1 MTKISKMISAV
12 VMFIMMFILLQ
23 SPIMVFAD
31 GIEKN
36 IKSKQKEKS
45 ITAVATSKEL
55 QDTLSEDLMSSLQ
68 EAGVKMYASKEEY
81 EAELKASG
89 EELMAQVAAMEKT
102 PIWHTFT
109 VRDKKTGAPISG
121 AVIVLDG
128 VPRFSDING
137 QIQVKMMNDVVEL
150 KVEKN
155 GYNPYVEYY
164 DVYTANENG
173 TKEKVVYIKQPSD
186 DLEIYSA
193 VLDCYGDKANVMEQS
208 YSFDK
213 FESYNDTMNISV
225 ASSDADMYYLYKG
238 DQLISQC
245 SDGNF
250 QNVPINSMEVKQKRD
265 NSTIKPADN
274 DMKIVTEKNGILSK
288 AEKIKVGLF
297 EMESFNILDIVGFD
311 ISSNLLKFD
320 IDPFEFIGSLKIDFM
335 DNLKKAFH
343 IDKTKWKM
351 FDDLGIGVN
360 YDNKR
365 GSYKFSLGVNLNLY
379 GKDKEE
385 KNKAFD
391 KFKNSYKMRRN
402 NPNPNARKQSVAEA
416 LWGAFKKVSR
426 DGLTLKGISMNVEFS
441 IPLEF
446 VGYIELSNK
455 LFTGEVSGSAAILG
469 GGIEFSIG
477 FFADC
482 TKHFFLGPI
491 PVIVT
496 IPIYINFGI
505 GGDIGIDWDYDQ
517 MAKMQHVV
525 KLIIGFKTKL
535 GFGVGLKGLFSAG
548 IYGKAD
554 FDTIVDLTNKGTVEE
569 NIFVSC
575 GFLIGI
581 LGYDIDIVIVDNY
594 KFVFP
599 EKKLAA
605 LAAESVE
612 TSQNYIDAR
621 PSSVY
626 VDGKKLSVWVERD
639 LTRDKYNATKL
650 MYSYGD
656 IVGSVCD
663 DGKSDFYP
671 ELQVVDGEAYVVWH
685 KNAKVVSGDD
695 MVGSVFADSTV
706 MLSKFNK
713 ITNSFDLIKHFDME
727 GMTTLPKIV
736 KGDNSTNLS
745 VAWFS
750 NTNNDPLGITGT
762 NKIYTSTLTN
772 GVWSAPDLLF
782 EINKPITSYDATFI
796 DGKIYFAGSVDMDA
810 NYATNNDL
818 DIYFGCKDNVSN
830 ISNDSVMQD
839 SPMFGVLNGEPV
851 MYYLQNNRIYM
862 SKLDGEQ
869 SQLVCNSQNPINSFE
884 VLQNAGQVLYVTSG
898 EESQQL
904 FLAKYDFASEKWI
917 DNILIN
923 SEYQYISID
932 VCNNGDEMEIQGV
945 AFTPKENSSGLVI
958 EGVRSEIVKLVND
971 IELVEAYMMSGIQT
985 GSNDIYMIIK
995 NCGSSAIDTFT
1006 YSINGEKY
1014 IYTLED
1020 SLLPSAEK
1028 MVSIQWNCSTIPES
1042 LKIVLSMDN
1051 EDILNNN
1058 TFVINTNYANIDFEI
1073 NQRLVDNKE
1082 IIDFKVSNLMAKQ
1095 ENIRIVIRK
1104 ENKNGEIIYC
1114 SNKILVLGN
1123 STISHSIDLDYEN
1136 FNLDKGDKLHI
1147 EVVAEKDMLI
1157 PCTTSMF
1164 IAEKVQYY
1172 DDSMIS
1178 DITNMLNTA
1187 KKILGGVV

>member
-23 SPIMVFAD
+23 SPIMVFAED
-31 GIEKN
+31 IEKN

-265 NSTIKPADN
+265 NSTIKPADK

-288 AEKIKVGLF
+288 AETIHLSVL
-297 EMESFNILDIVGFD
+297 EMESFNILDLVNVQLSD
-311 ISSNLLKFD
+311 MLKFD
-320 IDPFEFIGSLKIDFM
+320 IDPFEFIGSFKIDFM

-343 IDKTKWKM
+343 IDKTKWNV
-351 FDDLGIGVN
+351 FDDLGIGVVH
-360 YDNKR
+360 DNMR
-365 GSYKFSLGVNLNLY
+365 GTYKITLGVNLSLKNVT
-379 GKDKEE
+379 KEK
-385 KNKAFD
+385 KNEIYK
-391 KFKNSYKMRRN
+391 KFESSYRMRKN

-426 DGLTLKGISMNVEFS
+426 DGLSLNAVAMDVKIN
-441 IPLEF
+441 IPIEF
-446 VGYIELSNK
+446 VGYIELSEK
-455 LFTGEVSGSAAILG
+455 LFTGEVGGSAAVLG

-477 FFADC
+477 FYAEH
-482 TKHFFLGPI
+482 TKHFFIPV

-496 IPIYINFGI
+496 LPVYINFGI

-517 MAKMQHVV
+517 MAQMQHVV

-535 GFGVGLKGLFSAG
+535 GFGVGIKGLFSAG

-554 FDTIVDLTNKGTVEE
+554 FDSIINLTNKGEFEE

-612 TSQNYIDAR
+612 TSQNYIDSR

-626 VDGKKLSVWVERD
+626 LGGKKLSIWVEKD

-656 IVGSVCD
+656 IIGSVCD

-671 ELQVVDGEAYVVWH
+671 ELEVIDGEAYVVWH
-685 KNAKVVSGDD
+685 KNAKVVSGDN

-713 ITNSFDLIKHFDME
+713 ITNSFDTVKQFDMD

-736 KGDNSTNLS
+736 KSSTANNLS
-745 VAWFS
+745 VAWYS
-750 NTNNDPLGITGT
+750 NTSNDPLGITGT
-762 NKIYTSTLTN
+762 NKIYTSTLKN
-772 GVWSAPDLLF
+772 GVWSAPDVLF

-851 MYYLQNNRIYM
+851 MYYLQNNSIYM

-904 FLAKYDFASEKWI
+904 FLAKYDFASEKWM

-945 AFTPKENSSGLVI
+945 AFTQKEDSSGLVI
-958 EGVRSEIVKLVND
+958 EGVKSEIVKLVND
-971 IELVEAYMMSGIQT
+971 IELVETYMMSSIQT
-985 GSNDIYMIIK
+985 GLNDIYMIIK

-1006 YSINGEKY
+1006 YSINGENY
-1014 IYTLED
+1014 IYTLEE

-1028 MVSIQWNCSTIPES
+1028 MISIQWNCSTIPEN

-1051 EDILNNN
+1051 EDILDNN

-1114 SNKILVLGN
+1114 SNKMLVFGN
-1123 STISHSIDLDYEN
+1123 STISHSIDLDYAN
-1136 FNLDKGDKLHI
+1136 FNLDIGDKLHI
-1147 EVVAEKDMLI
+1147 EVVAERDMLI

-1172 DDSMIS
+1172 DDNMIS

>member
-23 SPIMVFAD
+23 SPIMVFAED
-31 GIEKN
+31 IEKN

-265 NSTIKPADN
+265 NSTIKPADK

-288 AEKIKVGLF
+288 AETIHLSVL
-297 EMESFNILDIVGFD
+297 EMESFNILDLVNVQLSD
-311 ISSNLLKFD
+311 MLKFD
-320 IDPFEFIGSLKIDFM
+320 IDPFEFIGSFKIDVM

-343 IDKTKWKM
+343 IDKTKWNV
-351 FDDLGIGVN
+351 FDDLGIGVVH
-360 YDNKR
+360 DNMR
-365 GSYKFSLGVNLNLY
+365 GTYKITLGVNLSL
-379 GKDKEE
+379 
-385 KNKAFD
+385 KNVKKAKKNEIYK
-391 KFKNSYKMRRN
+391 KFESSYRMRKN

-426 DGLTLKGISMNVEFS
+426 DGLSLNAVAMDVKIN
-441 IPLEF
+441 IPIEF
-446 VGYIELSNK
+446 VGYIELSEK
-455 LFTGEVSGSAAILG
+455 LFTGEVGGSAAVLG

-477 FFADC
+477 FYAEH
-482 TKHFFLGPI
+482 TKHFFIPV

-496 IPIYINFGI
+496 LPVYINFGI

-517 MAKMQHVV
+517 MAQMQHVV

-535 GFGVGLKGLFSAG
+535 GFGVGIKGLFSAG

-554 FDTIVDLTNKGTVEE
+554 FDSIINLTNKGEFEE

-605 LAAESVE
+605 LVAESVE
-612 TSQNYIDAR
+612 TSQNYIDSR

-626 VDGKKLSVWVERD
+626 LGGKKLSVWVEKD

-656 IVGSVCD
+656 IIGSVCD
-663 DGKSDFYP
+663 DGKSDYYP
-671 ELQVVDGEAYVVWH
+671 ELEVIDGEAYVVWH
-685 KNAKVVSGDD
+685 KNAKVVNGDD

-713 ITNSFDLIKHFDME
+713 ITNSFDVVKQFDMD

-736 KGDNSTNLS
+736 KSSTANNLS
-745 VAWFS
+745 VAWYS
-750 NTNNDPLGITGT
+750 NTSNDPLGITGT
-762 NKIYTSTLTN
+762 NKIYTSTLKN
-772 GVWSAPDLLF
+772 GVWSAPDVLF

-851 MYYLQNNRIYM
+851 MYYLQNNSIYM

-904 FLAKYDFASEKWI
+904 FLAKYDFASEKWM

-932 VCNNGDEMEIQGV
+932 VCSIGDEMEIQGV
-945 AFTPKENSSGLVI
+945 AFTPKEDSSGLVI
-958 EGVRSEIVKLVND
+958 EGVKSEIVKLVND
-971 IELVEAYMMSGIQT
+971 IELVETYMMSSIQT
-985 GSNDIYMIIK
+985 GLNDIYMIIK

-1006 YSINGEKY
+1006 YSINGENY
-1014 IYTLED
+1014 IYNLEER
-1020 SLLPSAEK
+1020 LLPSAEK
-1028 MVSIQWNCSTIPES
+1028 MISIQWNCSTIPEN

-1051 EDILNNN
+1051 EDILDNN

-1082 IIDFKVSNLMAKQ
+1082 ILDFKVSNLMAKQ

-1114 SNKILVLGN
+1114 SNKMLVLGN
-1123 STISHSIDLDYEN
+1123 STISHSIDLDYAN
-1136 FNLDKGDKLHI
+1136 FNLNKGDKLHI

>member
-23 SPIMVFAD
+23 SPIMVFAED
-31 GIEKN
+31 IEKN

-68 EAGVKMYASKEEY
+68 EAGVKMYASKAEY

-208 YSFDK
+208 YTFDK

-238 DQLISQC
+238 DQLIYQC

-250 QNVPINSMEVKQKRD
+250 SDIAINNLDVEQKYSKSNTD
-265 NSTIKPADN
+265 SKDKEI
-274 DMKIVTEKNGILSK
+274 KIVIEKENILSE
-288 AEKIKVGLF
+288 AETINVGMF
-297 EMESFNILDIVGFD
+297 EMESFNLADI
-311 ISSNLLKFD
+311 ISGQFSDLLKLD
-320 IDPFEFIGSLKIDFM
+320 IDPYEFIGSVNIDFM
-335 DNLKKAFH
+335 ENLRKALK
-343 IDKTKWKM
+343 IDKTKWAM
-351 FDDLGIGVN
+351 FDDLGIGFV
-360 YDNKR
+360 YDNMR
-365 GSYKFSLGVNLNLY
+365 SAYKFTLGFDLNLNH
-379 GKDKEE
+379 KDKKS
-385 KNKAFD
+385 KNEIYN
-391 KFKNSYKMRRN
+391 KFKSSYRMRKSN
-402 NPNPNARKQSVAEA
+402 ANPNARRQSIAEA
-416 LWGAFKKVSR
+416 LGGAFRKVSR
-426 DGLTLKGISMNVEFS
+426 DGLDIETTFWDVKVSVPI
-441 IPLEF
+441 EF
-446 VGYIELSNK
+446 VGYFEFTSK
-455 LFTGEVSGSAAILG
+455 AFTGEVTGADAIIG

-477 FFADC
+477 VFADA
-482 TKHFFLGPI
+482 TKPYYIPTLITTI
-491 PVIVT
+491 PVYV
-496 IPIYINFGI
+496 NLGFGI
-505 GGDIGIDWDYDQ
+505 DFGIDWDYDQ
-517 MAKMQHVV
+517 LATLQNTLKFIFGV
-525 KLIIGFKTKL
+525 KTKL
-535 GFGVGLKGLFSAG
+535 GFGVGVKGLFSAG

-554 FDTIVDLTNKGTVEE
+554 FDFIFDLLNKFHFDKAD
-569 NIFVSC
+569 IFISC
-575 GFLIGI
+575 GILIGI
-581 LGYDIDIVIVDNY
+581 LGFDIDFVIVDEY
-594 KFVFP
+594 KISIIN
-599 EKKLAA
+599 KKLAT
-605 LAAESVE
+605 LSAESVE
-612 TSQNYIDAR
+612 SSQNYIDAR

-626 VDGKKLSVWVERD
+626 LDGKKLSVWVEKD

-656 IVGSVCD
+656 IIGSVCD

-671 ELQVVDGEAYVVWH
+671 ELEVVDGEAYVVWH

-695 MVGSVFADSTV
+695 MVGNVFADSTV

-713 ITNSFDLIKHFDME
+713 ITNSFDAVKHFDMD

-736 KGDNSTNLS
+736 KDSTANNLS

-750 NTNNDPLGITGT
+750 NTSNDPLGITGT

-772 GVWSAPDLLF
+772 GVWSAPDVLF

-851 MYYLQNNRIYM
+851 MYYLQNNSIYM

-869 SQLVCNSQNPINSFE
+869 SQLVCNSLNPINSFE

-904 FLAKYDFASEKWI
+904 FLAKYDFESGKWI

-945 AFTPKENSSGLVI
+945 AFTPKEDSSGLVI
-958 EGVRSEIVKLVND
+958 EGVKSEIVKLVND
-971 IELVEAYMMSGIQT
+971 IELIEAYMMSVIQA

-1006 YSINGEKY
+1006 YSINGENY
-1014 IYTLED
+1014 IYTLEE

-1028 MVSIQWNCSTIPES
+1028 MISIQWNCSTIPEN
-1042 LKIVLSMDN
+1042 LKIVLAMDN
-1051 EDILNNN
+1051 EDILENNA
-1058 TFVINTNYANIDFEI
+1058 FVINTNYANIDFEI

-1082 IIDFKVSNLMAKQ
+1082 IIDFKISNLMAKQ

-1114 SNKILVLGN
+1114 SNKMLVLGN
-1123 STISHSIDLDYEN
+1123 STISHSINLDYTN
-1136 FNLDKGDKLHI
+1136 FGLMQYDKLNI
-1147 EVVAEKDMLI
+1147 EILADRDLLI
-1157 PCTTSMF
+1157 PCSNNLL
-1164 IAEKVQYY
+1164 IEEKIDYNDYSQ
-1172 DDSMIS
+1172 INN
-1178 DITNMLNTA
+1178 ITDMLNTA
-1187 KKILGGVV
+1187 KKILGGVI

>member
-23 SPIMVFAD
+23 SPIMVFAED
-31 GIEKN
+31 IEKN

-265 NSTIKPADN
+265 NSTIKPADK

-288 AEKIKVGLF
+288 AETIHLSVL
-297 EMESFNILDIVGFD
+297 EMESFNILDLVNVQLSD
-311 ISSNLLKFD
+311 MLKFD
-320 IDPFEFIGSLKIDFM
+320 IDPFEFIGSFKIDFM

-343 IDKTKWKM
+343 IDKTKWNV
-351 FDDLGIGVN
+351 FDDLGIGVVH
-360 YDNKR
+360 DNMR
-365 GSYKFSLGVNLNLY
+365 GTYKITLGVNLSLKNVT
-379 GKDKEE
+379 KEK
-385 KNKAFD
+385 KNEIYK
-391 KFKNSYKMRRN
+391 KFESSYRMRKN

-426 DGLTLKGISMNVEFS
+426 DGLSLNAVAMDVKIN
-441 IPLEF
+441 IPIEF
-446 VGYIELSNK
+446 VGYIELSEK
-455 LFTGEVSGSAAILG
+455 LFTGEVGGSAAVLG

-477 FFADC
+477 FYAEH
-482 TKHFFLGPI
+482 TKHFFIPV

-496 IPIYINFGI
+496 LPVYINFGI

-517 MAKMQHVV
+517 MAQMQHVV

-535 GFGVGLKGLFSAG
+535 GFGVGIKGLFSAG

-554 FDTIVDLTNKGTVEE
+554 FDSIINLTNKGEFEE

-612 TSQNYIDAR
+612 TSQNYIDSR

-626 VDGKKLSVWVERD
+626 LGGKKLSIWVEKD

-656 IVGSVCD
+656 IIGSVCD

-671 ELQVVDGEAYVVWH
+671 ELEVIDGEAYVVWH

-713 ITNSFDLIKHFDME
+713 ITNSFDTVKQFDMD

-736 KGDNSTNLS
+736 KSSTANNLS
-745 VAWFS
+745 VAWYS
-750 NTNNDPLGITGT
+750 NTSNDPLGITGT
-762 NKIYTSTLTN
+762 NKIYTSTLKN
-772 GVWSAPDLLF
+772 GVWSAPDVLF

-851 MYYLQNNRIYM
+851 MYYLQNNSIYM

-904 FLAKYDFASEKWI
+904 FLAKYDFASEKWM

-945 AFTPKENSSGLVI
+945 AFTQKEDSSGLVI
-958 EGVRSEIVKLVND
+958 EGVKSEIVKLVND
-971 IELVEAYMMSGIQT
+971 IELVETYMMSSIQT
-985 GSNDIYMIIK
+985 GLNDIYMIIK

-1006 YSINGEKY
+1006 YSINGENY
-1014 IYTLED
+1014 IYTLEE

-1028 MVSIQWNCSTIPES
+1028 MISIQWNCSTIPEN

-1051 EDILNNN
+1051 EDILDNN

-1082 IIDFKVSNLMAKQ
+1082 ILDFKINNLMAKQ

-1114 SNKILVLGN
+1114 SNKMLVFGN
-1123 STISHSIDLDYEN
+1123 STISHSIDLDYAN
-1136 FNLDKGDKLHI
+1136 FNLDIGDKLHI
-1147 EVVAEKDMLI
+1147 EVVAERDMLI

-1172 DDSMIS
+1172 DDNMIS

>member
-23 SPIMVFAD
+23 SPIMVFAED
-31 GIEKN
+31 IEKN

-208 YSFDK
+208 YTFDK

-265 NSTIKPADN
+265 NSTIKPLEGDL
-274 DMKIVTEKNGILSK
+274 KVVTEKQGILSK
-288 AEKIKVGLF
+288 AEKLNLAIF
-297 EMESFNILDIVGFD
+297 EMESFNILDVMGGN
-311 ISSNLLKFD
+311 ISNVLNFD
-320 IDPFEFIGSLKIDFM
+320 IDPFEFIGSFKIDYM
-335 DNLKKAFH
+335 DKLKEALK
-343 IDKTKWKM
+343 IDKTKWNV
-351 FDDLGIGVN
+351 FDDLGIGVS
-360 YDNKR
+360 YDNMR
-365 GSYKFSLGVNLNLY
+365 GSYKFTLGVNLDLS
-379 GKDKEE
+379 KLKKQE
-385 KNKAFD
+385 KNAIVK
-391 KFKNSYKMRRN
+391 KFEKSYKMRKKN
-402 NPNPNARKQSVAEA
+402 INPKAKPQSTAQA

-426 DGLTLKGISMNVEFS
+426 DGLSLKAVAMDVNVE
-441 IPLEF
+441 IPIEF
-446 VGYIELSNK
+446 VGYIELSHRF
-455 LFTGEVSGSAAILG
+455 FTGEVTDSSAILG

-477 FFADC
+477 FFVDH
-482 TKHFFLGPI
+482 TKHFFLPV

-496 IPIYINFGI
+496 LPVYINFGM

-525 KLIIGFKTKL
+525 KLIVGVKTKL
-535 GFGVGLKGLFSAG
+535 GFGVGIKGLFSAG

-554 FDTIVDLTNKGTVEE
+554 FDFIVNLTKPSDSEA
-569 NIFVSC
+569 NIFLSC
-575 GFLIGI
+575 GFLISIIGFD
-581 LGYDIDIVIVDNY
+581 YDIAIVDEYKIVI
-594 KFVFP
+594 P
-599 EKKLAA
+599 EKKLST

-612 TSQNYIDAR
+612 TSQNYLDAR

-626 VDGKKLSVWVERD
+626 LDGKKLSVWVEKD

-656 IVGSVCD
+656 IIGSVCD
-663 DGKSDFYP
+663 DGKSDYYP
-671 ELQVVDGEAYVVWH
+671 ELEVIDGEAYVVWH
-685 KNAKVVSGDD
+685 KNAKVVNGDD

-713 ITNSFDLIKHFDME
+713 ITNSFDVVKQFDMD

-736 KGDNSTNLS
+736 KDSTANNLS

-750 NTNNDPLGITGT
+750 NTNNDPLGTSGL
-762 NKIYTSTLTN
+762 NKIYTSTLKN
-772 GVWSAPDLLF
+772 GVWSAPDVLF

-796 DGKIYFAGSVDMDA
+796 DGKIYFTGSVDMDA

-851 MYYLQNNRIYM
+851 MYYLQNNSIYM

-904 FLAKYDFASEKWI
+904 FLAKYDFASEKWM

-932 VCNNGDEMEIQGV
+932 VCSNGDEMEIQGV
-945 AFTPKENSSGLVI
+945 AFTPKEDSSGLVI
-958 EGVRSEIVKLVND
+958 EGVKSEIVKLVND
-971 IELVEAYMMSGIQT
+971 IEFVDAYMLEGIKT
-985 GSNDIYMIIK
+985 GNNDIYMIIK

-1006 YSINGEKY
+1006 YSINGENY
-1014 IYTLED
+1014 NYTLEE

-1028 MVSIQWNCSTIPES
+1028 MISIQWNCSTIPEN
-1042 LKIVLSMDN
+1042 LKIVLAMDN
-1051 EDILNNN
+1051 EDILDNN
-1058 TFVINTNYANIDFEI
+1058 TFVINTNYADIDFEI

-1082 IIDFKVSNLMAKQ
+1082 ILDFKISNLMAKQ

-1114 SNKILVLGN
+1114 SNKMLVLGN
-1123 STISHSIDLDYEN
+1123 STISHSIDLDYAN
-1136 FNLDKGDKLHI
+1136 FNLDKGDKLDI

-1157 PCTTSMF
+1157 PCTKSMF

-1172 DDSMIS
+1172 DDNMIS

>member
-23 SPIMVFAD
+23 SPIMVFAED
-31 GIEKN
+31 IEKN

-288 AEKIKVGLF
+288 AETIHLSVL
-297 EMESFNILDIVGFD
+297 EMESFNILDLVNVQLSD
-311 ISSNLLKFD
+311 MLKFD
-320 IDPFEFIGSLKIDFM
+320 IDPFEFIGSFKIDVM

-343 IDKTKWKM
+343 IDKTKWNV
-351 FDDLGIGVN
+351 FDDLGIGVVH
-360 YDNKR
+360 DNMR
-365 GSYKFSLGVNLNLY
+365 GTYKITLGVNLSL
-379 GKDKEE
+379 
-385 KNKAFD
+385 KNVKKAKKNEIYK
-391 KFKNSYKMRRN
+391 KFESSYRMRKN

-426 DGLTLKGISMNVEFS
+426 DGLSLNAVAMDVKIN
-441 IPLEF
+441 IPIEF
-446 VGYIELSNK
+446 VGYIELSEK
-455 LFTGEVSGSAAILG
+455 LFTGEVGGSAAVLG

-477 FFADC
+477 FYAEH
-482 TKHFFLGPI
+482 TKHFFIPV

-496 IPIYINFGI
+496 LPVYINFGI

-517 MAKMQHVV
+517 MAQMQHVV

-535 GFGVGLKGLFSAG
+535 GFGVGIKGLFSAG

-554 FDTIVDLTNKGTVEE
+554 FDSIINLTNKGEFEE

-612 TSQNYIDAR
+612 TSQNYIDSR

-626 VDGKKLSVWVERD
+626 LGGKKLSVWVEKD

-656 IVGSVCD
+656 IIGSVCD

-671 ELQVVDGEAYVVWH
+671 ELEVIDGEAYVVWH
-685 KNAKVVSGDD
+685 KNAKVVSGDN

-713 ITNSFDLIKHFDME
+713 ITNSFDTVKQFDMD

-736 KGDNSTNLS
+736 KSSTANNLS
-745 VAWFS
+745 VAWYS
-750 NTNNDPLGITGT
+750 NTSNDPLGITGT
-762 NKIYTSTLTN
+762 NKIYTSTLKN
-772 GVWSAPDLLF
+772 GVWSAPDVLF

-851 MYYLQNNRIYM
+851 MYYLQNNSIYM

-904 FLAKYDFASEKWI
+904 FLAKYDFASEKWM

-932 VCNNGDEMEIQGV
+932 VCSIGDEMEIQGV
-945 AFTPKENSSGLVI
+945 AFTPKEDSSGLVI
-958 EGVRSEIVKLVND
+958 EGVKSEIVKLVND
-971 IELVEAYMMSGIQT
+971 IELVETYMMSSIQT
-985 GSNDIYMIIK
+985 GLNDIYMIIK

-1006 YSINGEKY
+1006 YSINGENY
-1014 IYTLED
+1014 IYTLDE
-1020 SLLPSAEK
+1020 SLLPSA
-1028 MVSIQWNCSTIPES
+1028 
-1042 LKIVLSMDN
+1042 
-1051 EDILNNN
+1051 
-1058 TFVINTNYANIDFEI
+1058 
-1073 NQRLVDNKE
+1073 
-1082 IIDFKVSNLMAKQ
+1082 
-1095 ENIRIVIRK
+1095 
-1104 ENKNGEIIYC
+1104 
-1114 SNKILVLGN
+1114 
-1123 STISHSIDLDYEN
+1123 
-1136 FNLDKGDKLHI
+1136 
-1147 EVVAEKDMLI
+1147 
-1157 PCTTSMF
+1157 
-1164 IAEKVQYY
+1164 
-1172 DDSMIS
+1172 
-1178 DITNMLNTA
+1178 
-1187 KKILGGVV
+1187 